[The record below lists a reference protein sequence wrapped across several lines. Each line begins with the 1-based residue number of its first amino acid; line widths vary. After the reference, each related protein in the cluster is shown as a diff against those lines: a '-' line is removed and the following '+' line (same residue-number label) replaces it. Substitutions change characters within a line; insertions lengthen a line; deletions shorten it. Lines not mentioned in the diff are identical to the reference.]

1 MAEEKRGFI
10 NNYTS
15 GIPASQRNAINAL
28 ISERKRLGHIFTN
41 TQLRTEL
48 TGRLRDLQDRG
59 RAFSYSRIA
68 PGTSISSD
76 GINKIFEDI
85 HLDLRILYDQIA
97 FVSSDKARIGAITQ
111 DQFIKTKAAIVRLI
125 NDLRLFR
132 FLKDNPDYQDAKY
145 IDFNAA
151 RNETAYNPKAEV
163 DVRTRALKLPLSQGQ
178 ILAQSRF
185 NLDKVSI

>member
-15 GIPASQRNAINAL
+15 GKPASQRNAINAL

-41 TQLRTEL
+41 TQLPTEL

-151 RNETAYNPKAEV
+151 RNETAYNPKAEMV
-163 DVRTRALKLPLSQGQ
+163 LRDESNNHLQ
-178 ILAQSRF
+178 
-185 NLDKVSI
+185 